1 MKLATIFLNE
11 KMVPVLVGTDRHSV
25 LPLKKAAAAKSFSAD
40 DFPESVQEIINA
52 GPSILEQ
59 IKELARWA
67 EKDEI
72 GMDLWLPLDEVQL
85 LAPIPRPQK
94 NIFCVGKNYADHAIE
109 MGGPEDIPEHIMVF
123 TKPPT
128 AVIGPDAEIPAHTEL
143 TDQLDYEGEL
153 AIVIGKKGAGIKKES
168 ALDYVFGYTILNDV
182 TARDIQ
188 KRHKQFFLGKSL
200 DGSCPLGPWIVTAD
214 EVENAGNLN
223 VRTRVNN
230 EIRQD
235 SNTRHFIFSIEQM
248 IEDISKGLTLEPG
261 DIIAT
266 GTPAGVG
273 KGFKPPKFLK
283 PGDAIEIE
291 IEKIGKLKN
300 TIAQ

>member
-1 MKLATIFLNE
+1 MKLATINYKDE
-11 KMVPVLVGTDRHSV
+11 MVSAYVDTSRQSV
-25 LPLKKAAAAKSFSAD
+25 LPLKKAAAANPIPIV
-40 DFPESVQEIINA
+40 DFPDTVLGIITA
-52 GPSILEQ
+52 ATDILTQ
-59 IKELARWA
+59 IRELVRWA
-67 EKDEI
+67 ETDET
-72 GMDLWLPLDEVQL
+72 GLDLWIPLDEAKL
-85 LAPIPRPQK
+85 AAPIPRPQK

-153 AIVIGKKGAGIKKES
+153 AIVIGKKGAGIKKED
-168 ALDYVFGYTILNDV
+168 AREYVFGYTILNDI
-182 TARDIQ
+182 TARDLQ

-200 DGSCPLGPWIVTAD
+200 DGTCPMGPWIVTAD
-214 EVENAGNLN
+214 EIGNAGELN
-223 VRTRVNN
+223 IKTRVNY
-230 EIRQD
+230 ETRQD

-248 IEDISKGLTLEPG
+248 IEDISRGLTLEPG

-283 PGDAIEIE
+283 PGDVIEIE
-291 IEKIGKLKN
+291 VEKIGSLKN
-300 TIAQ
+300 TIAK